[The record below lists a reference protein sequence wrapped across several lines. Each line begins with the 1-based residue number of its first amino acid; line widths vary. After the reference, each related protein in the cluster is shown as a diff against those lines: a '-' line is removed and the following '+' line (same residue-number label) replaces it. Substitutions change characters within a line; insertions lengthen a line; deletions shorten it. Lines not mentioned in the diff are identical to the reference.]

1 MQVRPTVALGARA
14 KAMAGSV
21 LMECIGR
28 RNLARI
34 ARFLTNTARLDVP
47 NDLHNNGE
55 SIVQRCVLKHSP
67 SDHELIVFDVGANI
81 GEWSMQLLNISKER
95 QNSCLYAFEPV
106 TSTMVMLQA
115 NLNAIESTWQVTPV
129 QLALSETI
137 GRTEIFVV
145 RDGAGTNAIVPD
157 PREAINRTELVQ
169 VSTVDDYCEANGID
183 EIGLL
188 KVDAEGHDLFVLRG
202 ARRLLER
209 KKIHVIQFEYNHRWV
224 WSRVTLF
231 NVFEYAES
239 VGYRI
244 GKVTPKGIEF
254 YDVWHFELERF
265 VEGNYLFC
273 RPDWVDK
280 FPQIAWWNLNRL
292 RPAAAAVAP
301 LSASRREHAEAAT
314 PPQRVS

>member
-14 KAMAGSV
+14 KAVAGIV

-47 NDLHNNGE
+47 NDLRKNGE
-55 SIVQRCVLKHSP
+55 LLVQECVLRHSP
-67 SDHELIVFDVGANI
+67 SDRELIVFDVGANI
-81 GEWSMQLLNISKER
+81 GEWSTQLLKISRER
-95 QNSCLYAFEPV
+95 PNSCLHAFEPV
-106 TSTMVMLQA
+106 SSTMVMLQA
-115 NLNAIESTWQVTPV
+115 NLNPIESTWQITPV
-129 QLALSETI
+129 QLALSEKV

-145 RDGAGTNAIVPD
+145 KDGAGTNAIVPN

-169 VSTVDDYCEANGID
+169 LSTVDDYCKANGIG

-188 KVDAEGHDLFVLRG
+188 KVDAEGHDFFVLRG

-231 NVFEYAES
+231 NVFEYAEA

-254 YDVWHFELERF
+254 YDAWHFELERF

-280 FPQIAWWNLNRL
+280 FPQIAWWNSETDGA
-292 RPAAAAVAP
+292 RPP
-301 LSASRREHAEAAT
+301 RRWRT
-314 PPQRVS
+314 